1 MRFNTEEELFEFIE
15 SRKRDTLNIR
25 ALLCMSMA
33 IYSAYFQGTHWIRQ
47 AMGPDRSGQYGRLLA
62 SFNPN
67 DRNMLIN
74 DNEITRLTIKAIAAT
89 YPSEI
94 NVDVQ
99 PSPRDMGVV
108 NMSQMQL
115 QEDLLTYSLQA
126 CGFPEAARQANHQRG
141 ICGTWGVGFRI
152 DVSDTPIQLNGQMVP
167 AKTRHVRAFDFDPTR
182 LMLDPACNKRDLRE
196 HDDVVFQDTVTK
208 TGIKR
213 MFGIDVKDEDLRP
226 IGTLTINEQNA
237 YAITEGKLFDRYVR
251 DSRTPGAKF
260 YQVHVRGLD
269 GTFRE
274 CYIVLE
280 LANRKIWINRDN
292 PVTPFGGC
300 GMPFGLIYGHR
311 RGETMW
317 GISDTAML
325 KEGQDK
331 RNTLLTLLFRHIA
344 KHAGYQWI
352 VDKRWFGT
360 GRVVDDEKIKNS
372 LNNMVAGIVI
382 GGGSNDRNVQAPVLS
397 QTPPPQGFIS
407 ETLMQIGQSMREN
420 TFRSEGNFGGLKC
433 IDGKSLVSMADGTRK
448 RMRDIRPGDIVVSL
462 DQNSKL
468 AYSPVKWHA
477 VSGDKECFEV
487 KTERG
492 FRINATSDHR
502 VLTYHG
508 WKTIGELAVGDWLVA
523 PKRAKTSE
531 SGCTQAD
538 LDEAVLL
545 AAWIAEGDKT
555 RMDSYAIT
563 NGNDEIRGGIV
574 AAAERMGWVVRI
586 DKGLRIRLLKNKT
599 AYGPNDM
606 LKKHGARTMTT
617 DTVRIPDSIMRA
629 DDRVMRTFLS
639 YLFACDGGAFGKI
652 VGYCSNSRD
661 LIDDIRFVLLRYG
674 VRCNSSTHAKAT
686 TLSIG
691 EQNSIVTFA
700 NTIGIVGKEW
710 ALSCVVARASRAVR
724 GSNNF
729 VLPSETRSLMK
740 RGQKWYKNHMGL
752 GIARSSKDGLSESTA
767 AILAEREQNAEFR
780 EILDRD
786 VEYVRIKAI
795 TSVGVRETY
804 DMEVDGTHCFVADNL
819 VVHNSHVPDASY
831 QSALEEAGQ
840 VLGIRVNEDI
850 KGTYEPLMAVLLG
863 TQLGHIQSGSPGTL
877 AQLQQDGFDAED
889 FGELASMDPLYPPC
903 RITVNEASVRYRSP
917 DAKRQQ
923 LIQAVQLQAV
933 SPEDFRMSMAGLD
946 SPTSDTDQY
955 MSTEIGK
962 AVSKLL
968 VTGEFEAEP
977 LGQYGKWMIA
987 ALQKALFDKR
997 CKANPQ
1003 LRQMV
1008 REAIV
1013 QQQQVSMQEMM
1024 MNDPRM
1030 MAQQQAQPA
1039 QAAAPPMS
1047 PIDEAIQQFQSQ
1059 SGVQNVS
1066 GQPTAA

>member
-1 MRFNTEEELFEFIE
+1 MRFNSEDELFEFIE
-15 SRKRDTLNIR
+15 SRKRDTMNTR

-108 NMSQMQL
+108 NMSNMQL
-115 QEDLLTYSLQA
+115 QEDLLTYSVQA

-152 DVSDTPIQLNGQMVP
+152 DVSSTPIEIGGQQVP
-167 AKTRHVRAFDFDPTR
+167 AKTKHVRAFDFDPTR

-196 HDDVVFQDTVTK
+196 HDDVVFQDTITK
-208 TGIKR
+208 TGIRR

-251 DSRTPGAKF
+251 DSRTPGAKY
-260 YQVHVRGLD
+260 YQVHVRGMD

-274 CYIVLE
+274 CYVVLE
-280 LANRKIWINRDN
+280 LANRKIWINKDN
-292 PVTPFGGC
+292 PITPFGGC

-382 GGGSNDRNVQAPVLS
+382 GGGSNDRNVAAPILS
-397 QTPPPQGFIS
+397 QTPPPQGFIAD
-407 ETLMQIGQSMREN
+407 TLMQVGQSMREN
-420 TFRSEGNFGGLKC
+420 TFRSEGNFGGLK
-433 IDGKSLVSMADGTRK
+433 
-448 RMRDIRPGDIVVSL
+448 
-462 DQNSKL
+462 
-468 AYSPVKWHA
+468 
-477 VSGDKECFEV
+477 
-487 KTERG
+487 
-492 FRINATSDHR
+492 
-502 VLTYHG
+502 
-508 WKTIGELAVGDWLVA
+508 
-523 PKRAKTSE
+523 
-531 SGCTQAD
+531 
-538 LDEAVLL
+538 
-545 AAWIAEGDKT
+545 
-555 RMDSYAIT
+555 
-563 NGNDEIRGGIV
+563 
-574 AAAERMGWVVRI
+574 
-586 DKGLRIRLLKNKT
+586 
-599 AYGPNDM
+599 
-606 LKKHGARTMTT
+606 
-617 DTVRIPDSIMRA
+617 
-629 DDRVMRTFLS
+629 
-639 YLFACDGGAFGKI
+639 
-652 VGYCSNSRD
+652 
-661 LIDDIRFVLLRYG
+661 
-674 VRCNSSTHAKAT
+674 
-686 TLSIG
+686 
-691 EQNSIVTFA
+691 
-700 NTIGIVGKEW
+700 
-710 ALSCVVARASRAVR
+710 
-724 GSNNF
+724 
-729 VLPSETRSLMK
+729 
-740 RGQKWYKNHMGL
+740 
-752 GIARSSKDGLSESTA
+752 
-767 AILAEREQNAEFR
+767 
-780 EILDRD
+780 
-786 VEYVRIKAI
+786 
-795 TSVGVRETY
+795 
-804 DMEVDGTHCFVADNL
+804 
-819 VVHNSHVPDASY
+819 SHVPDASY

-933 SPEDFRMSMAGLD
+933 TPEDFRMSMAGLD

-968 VTGEFEAEP
+968 MAGEFEAEP
-977 LGQYGKWMIA
+977 LGQYSKWMIA

-1013 QQQQVSMQEMM
+1013 QQQQVMMQEMM
-1024 MNDPRM
+1024 MSDPAM

-1039 QAAAPPMS
+1039 QAAAQPMS

-1066 GQPTAA
+1066 GQPAMA